1 MRELPPGWA
10 ETTLASLHVQSRTI
24 DPRRTPDK
32 EFRLYSVPS
41 FELREPETATGSAI
55 GSAKLLV
62 ESGIVLLCKI
72 NPRINRVWV
81 VRESGPYVA
90 IASSEWMTLSPGK
103 LVLPEYLA
111 YYLQQE
117 SVREFLARNVSG
129 VGGSL
134 MRVKPSIL
142 SQLVLRI
149 PPHLEQR
156 RIVSEIE
163 RYLSRIDV
171 ASQALVATRGKVGSY
186 VDYMFERA
194 ASAAPCSDFRH
205 VLAAPLAN
213 GRSVPTADSGF
224 PVLRLTSI
232 RNATKVDLS
241 ECKIGDWD
249 ARQAE
254 AFLVRESDL
263 LIVRGNGSL
272 KLVGRAGL
280 VQEVSSP
287 VAYPDTLIRAKID
300 KRVALPAYVVR
311 AWHTR
316 IVRNQI
322 ERAAR
327 TSAGIYKINQ
337 SDIENLRIPLPP
349 LPAQRRL
356 ASLADA
362 VESLATPA
370 KSAIDRSIQ
379 MSARLRQAILK
390 KAFEGKLV
398 LQDPN
403 DEPASVLLERI
414 RAARANAPARR
425 NPRKREVHA

>member
-1 MRELPPGWA
+1 
-10 ETTLASLHVQSRTI
+10 
-24 DPRRTPDK
+24 
-32 EFRLYSVPS
+32 
-41 FELREPETATGSAI
+41 
-55 GSAKLLV
+55 
-62 ESGIVLLCKI
+62 
-72 NPRINRVWV
+72 
-81 VRESGPYVA
+81 
-90 IASSEWMTLSPGK
+90 
-103 LVLPEYLA
+103 
-111 YYLQQE
+111 
-117 SVREFLARNVSG
+117 
-129 VGGSL
+129 
-134 MRVKPSIL
+134 
-142 SQLVLRI
+142 
-149 PPHLEQR
+149 
-156 RIVSEIE
+156 
-163 RYLSRIDV
+163 
-171 ASQALVATRGKVGSY
+171 
-186 VDYMFERA
+186 
-194 ASAAPCSDFRH
+194 
-205 VLAAPLAN
+205 
-213 GRSVPTADSGF
+213 
-224 PVLRLTSI
+224 
-232 RNATKVDLS
+232 
-241 ECKIGDWD
+241 
-249 ARQAE
+249 
-254 AFLVRESDL
+254 L